1 MSRRVL
7 IVGCGY
13 IGSQLAVMERE
24 SGADVTALVRTD
36 DSAQALQ
43 RMGVNAIAKD
53 VDDVASDLPVCSSK
67 VDVLYYLLAPP
78 SQGKVDT
85 RSERFVRHCHNAQL
99 GHIVLLS
106 TTGVYGDC
114 GGAWIDEGAPVR
126 PVADRAH
133 RRVHAESTWLAAAD
147 ANRWGLTCLRV
158 AGIYGPGKLPV
169 ERLRRQDPVLA
180 LAESPWSNRIYS
192 KDLVRICQAASQ
204 AAYPGVINVVDDE
217 PSSISAYFMAVADCL
232 GLPTPVEI
240 RLDEA
245 KARMSAG
252 LLSYLRESRR
262 IRNDKLKQVL
272 GIQLSYPTLALGLA
286 DIVQSPSAEKI

>member
-1 MSRRVL
+1 
-7 IVGCGY
+7 
-13 IGSQLAVMERE
+13 
-24 SGADVTALVRTD
+24 
-36 DSAQALQ
+36 
-43 RMGVNAIAKD
+43 
-53 VDDVASDLPVCSSK
+53 
-67 VDVLYYLLAPP
+67 
-78 SQGKVDT
+78 
-85 RSERFVRHCHNAQL
+85 
-99 GHIVLLS
+99 
-106 TTGVYGDC
+106 
-114 GGAWIDEGAPVR
+114 
-126 PVADRAH
+126 
-133 RRVHAESTWLAAAD
+133 
-147 ANRWGLTCLRV
+147 
-158 AGIYGPGKLPV
+158 
-169 ERLRRQDPVLA
+169 VLA

-240 RLDEA
+240 GLDEA